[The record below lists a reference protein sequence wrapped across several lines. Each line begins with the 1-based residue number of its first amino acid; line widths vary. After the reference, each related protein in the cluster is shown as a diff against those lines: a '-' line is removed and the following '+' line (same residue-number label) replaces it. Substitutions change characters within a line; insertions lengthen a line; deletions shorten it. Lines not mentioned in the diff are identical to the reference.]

1 MIAQY
6 VHTLLFHC
14 PNCGQAMAVS
24 HVSDEKNLE
33 TVDAQSFRVGCRSCH
48 QSFVLP
54 ALQAKSHSV
63 REWSLGA
70 GA

>member
-14 PNCGQAMAVS
+14 PNCGQPMAVS

-54 ALQAKSHSV
+54 ALRAKSHSV